1 VEHGPVEEG
10 GDGIAGR
17 AVEHGAGVG
26 GGDGVSWHAVE
37 HYAGVGG
44 GDSVAVRA
52 MLHGAGVGGGDGVAV
67 RAMLHG
73 DGGGG
78 SDGGHS
84 VELGAGVGGG
94 DSVAVRAMLHGAG
107 VGGGDGVGVG
117 FGDRAVEYGA
127 GNGVVEYAMQNEG
140 GLENLSPEA
149 KRKRDENSFAGS
161 GLACDAIGA
170 LVPGPAEIASLSSAV
185 ITPRTAPLDDEGSG
199 VLGVIARVRAPRD
212 SVACTMAEA
221 QTRLVQE
228 PICTCAQELHLLVL
242 QLNQMKREIVHQ
254 LQTSH
259 PRGIPVRTSSC
270 SKPTSCCG

>member
-1 VEHGPVEEG
+1 V
-10 GDGIAGR
+10 R
-17 AVEHGAGVG
+17 TVEHGAGVG
-26 GGDGVSWHAVE
+26 GGDAVAVRAMLHGAGVGGGGGGSDGGHSVE
-37 HYAGVGG
+37 LGAGVGG

-52 MLHGAGVGGGDGVAV
+52 MLHGAGVGGGDGVSWHAV
-67 RAMLHG
+67 EHY
-73 DGGGG
+73 
-78 SDGGHS
+78 
-84 VELGAGVGGG
+84 AGVGGG

-228 PICTCAQELHLLVL
+228 PICTCAQKLHLLVL